1 MTNLENPQQYCFFKK
16 KVCFCCLPFPQNNVC
31 YIYHFSLNSNVQSV
45 KVRVY
50 DVFSRKKPGNC
61 LILKIHSFVFELSI
75 YMCTYNQYYCAHFQL
90 KCRQYSGSV
99 LNVFIDDFTSLLR
112 LPYSC
117 YQKIRSVPYSC
128 RKTSVRNCE
137 AVRRPWMVIVHFEG
151 NRKLAM
157 ARIQFISI
165 LLYRT
170 SQKSRNSYCE

>member
-1 MTNLENPQQYCFFKK
+1 MMYFREKN
-16 KVCFCCLPFPQNNVC
+16 
-31 YIYHFSLNSNVQSV
+31 
-45 KVRVY
+45 
-50 DVFSRKKPGNC
+50 PGNC
-61 LILKIHSFVFELSI
+61 LILKINSFVFELSI
-75 YMCTYNQYYCAHFQL
+75 YMCTYIQYYYFQS

-99 LNVFIDDFTSLLR
+99 LNVFIDDFTSLMR

-117 YQKIRSVPYSC
+117 YQKIRSVSYSC
-128 RKTSVRNCE
+128 RKISVRNRE
-137 AVRRPWMVIVHFEG
+137 AVRRPWMVIVHCER